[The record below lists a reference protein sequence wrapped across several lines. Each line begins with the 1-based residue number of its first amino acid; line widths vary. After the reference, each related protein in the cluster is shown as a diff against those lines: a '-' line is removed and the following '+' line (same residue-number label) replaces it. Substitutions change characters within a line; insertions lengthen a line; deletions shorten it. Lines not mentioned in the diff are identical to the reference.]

1 MPIGAQEVKFKRG
14 LSSTMPTDL
23 EAGSLLVQTDTGDVF
38 LDNTDS
44 DRIQLGDSR
53 KLPLSGGIMTG
64 PMNMGGQKITN
75 LGNPT
80 ENTDAANKIFVD
92 TAFQELESAI
102 NQELL
107 TYLPLKGGTMVGAID
122 MGDYKI
128 TSLST
133 PTDGTDAATKNYVD
147 SAIGGI
153 TGFTVDSNGG
163 NGYANYE
170 ALTSAHPTGEVGV
183 FYLVVNTDSS
193 APNAFDEYFWTGTRY
208 EKAGGF
214 GDVDTSDLATKDE
227 VAKKAD
233 KVSDATEG
241 NFASLTSDGNLAD
254 SGKKTTDF
262 ASATDVEGLKTSKLD
277 KINAVISFTGA
288 FTAQADMQNGP
299 AEVEVSSIDG
309 SKISGAVPE
318 STHATAAD
326 SATQDANGNN
336 IADTYAT
343 KNEVAAKSIT
353 WEVFE

>member
-14 LSSTMPTDL
+14 QSSTMPSDL

-53 KLPLSGGIMTG
+53 KLSLSGGTMTG
-64 PMNMGGQKITN
+64 LINMGGQKITN

-133 PTDGTDAATKNYVD
+133 PTDDTDAATKNYVD

-153 TGFTVDSNGG
+153 TLSGDASGTANFDGSGSVNINVTVSH
-163 NGYANYE
+163 ATT
-170 ALTSAHPTGEVGV
+170 ATSAE
-183 FYLVVNTDSS
+183 S
-193 APNAFDEYFWTGTRY
+193 
-208 EKAGGF
+208 
-214 GDVDTSDLATKDE
+214 ATK
-227 VAKKAD
+227 
-233 KVSDATEG
+233 
-241 NFASLTSDGNLAD
+241 
-254 SGKKTTDF
+254 
-262 ASATDVEGLKTSKLD
+262 
-277 KINAVISFTGA
+277 
-288 FTAQADMQNGP
+288 
-299 AEVEVSSIDG
+299 
-309 SKISGAVPE
+309 
-318 STHATAAD
+318 
-326 SATQDANGNN
+326 ATQDANGNN

-343 KNEVAAKSIT
+343 KSDVAAKSIK